1 MQEHLTANDD
11 YILVAE
17 DLCKYFKAGH
27 RQVVKAVDHVNIK
40 MRRGETLG
48 LVGESGCGKTTCG
61 RTMMKLYEPTSGSI
75 RFEGT
80 DISRLKGKALRS
92 FKKDVQII
100 FQDPYASLDPRMTI
114 GEIISEGMDVHFS
127 FSKEEKERRVSD
139 LLSKVGLNAE
149 YANRFAHELSGGQ
162 RQRVGIARALAV
174 EPKFIV
180 CDEPI
185 SALDVSIQAQVVNLL
200 MRLQREMGLTYL
212 FISHDLS
219 MVKHISDRV
228 GVMYLGS
235 IVELTDTETLYQ
247 SPKHPYTQ
255 ALISAIPEADPEPGD
270 DKERIKLEG
279 EVPSPLNP
287 PSGCKFRTRCRFAS
301 ELCSQSVPQL
311 REIETNHFVACHL
324 YDQAQA
330 AHSNGD

>member
-1 MQEHLTANDD
+1 MDQVIEKLQNADN
-11 YILVAE
+11 ILEVT
-17 DLCKYFKAGH
+17 DLCKFFKAG
-27 RQVVKAVDHVNIK
+27 RKQTLKAVDHVTIGIK
-40 MRRGETLG
+40 RGET

-61 RTMMKLYEPTSGSI
+61 RTMIKLYEPTSGKVV
-75 RFEGT
+75 FDGK
-80 DISRLKGKALRS
+80 DISTLKGKDLLE
-92 FKKDVQII
+92 FKKNVQII

-114 GEIISEGMDVHFS
+114 GEIISEGMDIHFHFS
-127 FSKEEKERRVSD
+127 EEEKTKRVAD
-139 LLSKVGLNAE
+139 LLNKVGLSAE

-200 MRLQREMGLTYL
+200 IKLQKEFGLTYL

-235 IVELTDTETLYQ
+235 MVELASNYDLYGE
-247 SPKHPYTQ
+247 PLHPYTQ
-255 ALISAIPEADPEPGD
+255 ALISAIPMADPDGEATR
-270 DKERIKLEG
+270 ERIKLEG
-279 EVPSPLNP
+279 EVPSPINP
-287 PSGCKFRTRCRFAS
+287 PPGCKFRPRCRYAMDIC
-301 ELCSQSVPQL
+301 EKEAPKL
-311 REIETNHFVACHL
+311 IEVKPNHFVACHL
-324 YDQAQA
+324 CHQQ
-330 AHSNGD
+330 HK